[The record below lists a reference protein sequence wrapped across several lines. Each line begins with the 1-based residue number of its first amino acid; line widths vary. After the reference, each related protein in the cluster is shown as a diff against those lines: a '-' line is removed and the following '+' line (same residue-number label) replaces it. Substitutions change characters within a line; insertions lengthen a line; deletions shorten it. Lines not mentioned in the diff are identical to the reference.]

1 MSGEN
6 LACSGAKTYSFSE
19 GEKWKPGLDFYNSGG
34 KEGQALMLQNFAK
47 GHDVK
52 LVAVSIGGNNFNFAS
67 VVQTCVED
75 FLRVHLVLRLLLQQ
89 RKLGDEQLHG
99 ELPVR
104 KSKAKSKRVSGTS
117 RRR

>member
-47 GHDVK
+47 THDVK

-67 VVQTCVED
+67 VVQDCVED
-75 FLRVHLVLRLLLQQ
+75 FLESTIFYDFYCSKESSVTNNFTRATS
-89 RKLGDEQLHG
+89 
-99 ELPVR
+99 P
-104 KSKAKSKRVSGTS
+104 KSKAKSKPGCATS
-117 RRR
+117 PRR